1 MPRIL
6 AVGECMA
13 ELSPPD
19 DQGRRC
25 LGYGG
30 DTLNT
35 ALYMARLLGKDLV
48 GYVTRLGDDA
58 LSKNMVDDWRLEGLD
73 TTLVETAV
81 GRTVGL
87 YAIDLDDRGERS
99 FTYWRGESPARE
111 LFIQGAYTKRLEA
124 IERAA
129 LVYISGITLAIL
141 PNQCRQALLDALA
154 KARAAGAMV
163 VCDPNYR
170 PQLWPDMAAAQHW
183 MGEVYRTSSIVVT
196 SPDEEQRL
204 FGNQEIATRTAAEI
218 VVKQGGAPCLLL
230 LQGKTFE
237 VTPPAVLKPRD
248 TTGAGD
254 AFNAAYLATRF
265 SGGDPMEAARAGH
278 RLAAKVIMS
287 PGAILP
293 SNVMIESAP

>member
-19 DQGRRC
+19 KQGGRR

-35 ALYMARLLGKDLV
+35 ALYMARLLGKGLV
-48 GYVTRLGDDA
+48 GYVTRLGDDPM
-58 LSKNMVDDWRLEGLD
+58 SMEMVATWRSEGLD
-73 TTLVETAV
+73 TTLVETAP

-87 YAIDLDDRGERS
+87 YAIDLDNRGERS

-111 LFIQGAYTKRLEA
+111 LFNQGAYAKRLEA

-129 LVYISGITLAIL
+129 LVYVSGITLAIL
-141 PNQCRQALLDALA
+141 PDDCRRALLNALTNA
-154 KARAAGAMV
+154 KAAGAMV
-163 VCDPNYR
+163 ACDPNYR
-170 PQLWPDMAAAQHW
+170 PQLWPDMAAAQNW
-183 MGEVYRTSSIVVT
+183 IGEAYRISSIVVT

-204 FGNQEIATRTAAEI
+204 FGNQEIEARTTAEI
-218 VVKQGGAPCLLL
+218 VVKHGSGPCRLL
-230 LQGKTFE
+230 LQGKTLE
-237 VTPPAVLKPRD
+237 IEPPAVLNPRD

-265 SGGDPMEAARAGH
+265 KDGSPVEAAQAGH

-293 SNVMIESAP
+293 SNVMKEGAL